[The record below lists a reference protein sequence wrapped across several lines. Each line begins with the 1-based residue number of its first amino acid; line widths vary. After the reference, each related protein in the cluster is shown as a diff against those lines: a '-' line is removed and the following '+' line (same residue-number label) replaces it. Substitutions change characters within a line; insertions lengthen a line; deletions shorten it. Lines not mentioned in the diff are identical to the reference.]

1 MPKSPARKRGCL
13 FYLGA
18 GIIAIV
24 ILFLIASQILEYV
37 LRKELRNMLAETPSS
52 LPELPIYPVDEANAR
67 AISKQFLT
75 AWDHGDEVT
84 LAFSREVLNALIKE
98 NITSA
103 SLSEQIRIDIQDN
116 QIIVHASVL
125 MDDLPLSKDIMNA
138 LEAQDKYLNTTMKLD
153 CTLGKTGPSLL
164 VREMKVSGKE
174 PSLWSFLL
182 KLTQTRDLVQLMPA
196 FQIKNAQ
203 QIQKQLKLAIAD
215 IDIRDNQLVI
225 RLAPGA
231 KAATQKAK
239 E

>member
-1 MPKSPARKRGCL
+1 
-13 FYLGA
+13 
-18 GIIAIV
+18 
-24 ILFLIASQILEYV
+24 
-37 LRKELRNMLAETPSS
+37 
-52 LPELPIYPVDEANAR
+52 
-67 AISKQFLT
+67 
-75 AWDHGDEVT
+75 
-84 LAFSREVLNALIKE
+84 
-98 NITSA
+98 
-103 SLSEQIRIDIQDN
+103 
-116 QIIVHASVL
+116 

-231 KAATQKAK
+231 KAAIQKAK